1 VTEIYSDPQMRQ
13 RVYELLD
20 TAWPGISEKIRLASA
35 AGAHWHEVSTPFV
48 RFDGPRAISH
58 AGVLEIPLVVDGESL
73 TVAGVH
79 AVCTHPDYRRRGYS
93 RQVMEEALA
102 CCDARF
108 KTAILT
114 TDEPLLYTRY
124 GFRVVPEH
132 RFEAEVPRV
141 QRRKSG
147 FRKLSDASPAD
158 VALLRRLLRR
168 RAPVSDV
175 LGVLEAGE
183 IFVINEILSRR
194 RFERIHYA
202 EDLDL
207 VAVYEVTGRTLRLYD
222 LVAADIPSLK
232 AVVARV
238 TADLD
243 RVEIHFTPDRLRVGK
258 VLARATPPG
267 DYLMVRGPFAV
278 EGRPFILPPL
288 ARC

>member
-1 VTEIYSDPQMRQ
+1 MSIYNDPRLRQ
-13 RVYELLD
+13 QVYELLD

-35 AGAHWHEVSTPFV
+35 VGAHWHEASIPFV
-48 RFDGPRAISH
+48 QFDGPRPISH
-58 AGVLEIPLVVDGESL
+58 AGVLGIPLVVDGQTV

-102 CCDARF
+102 YCDARF
-108 KTAILT
+108 KTAVLT
-114 TDEPLLYTRY
+114 TDEPILYTRY

-132 RFEAEVPRV
+132 RFEAEAPRV
-141 QRRKSG
+141 QRRKPG

-158 VALLRRLLRR
+158 VALLRRLLRT
-168 RAPVSDV
+168 RAPVSNV

-183 IFVINEILSRR
+183 IFVTNEILSKR

-207 VAVYEVTGRTLRLYD
+207 TAVYEVAGRNLRLYD
-222 LVAADIPSLK
+222 LVATDIPSLEV
-232 AVVARV
+232 VVACV
-238 TADLD
+238 DADLD
-243 RVEIHFTPDRLRVGK
+243 RVEIHFTPDRLQAGN
-258 VLARATPPG
+258 VLARAKPPG

-278 EGRPFILPPL
+278 EGRPFILPSL

>member
-1 VTEIYSDPQMRQ
+1 MSIYNDPRLRQ

-20 TAWPGISEKIRLASA
+20 IVWPGDSEKIRLASA
-35 AGAHWHEVSTPFV
+35 VGAHWHEVSTPFV
-48 RFDGPRAISH
+48 RFDGDRAIAH
-58 AGVLEIPLVVDGESL
+58 AGVLEIPLVIDGQTV

-102 CCDARF
+102 YCDARF

-114 TDEPLLYTRY
+114 TDEPTLYTRY

-132 RFEAEVPRV
+132 RFEAEAPRV
-141 QRRKSG
+141 QRSKSG

-158 VALLRRLLRR
+158 VALLRRLLRT
-168 RAPVSDV
+168 RAPVSNV

-183 IFVINEILSRR
+183 VLIINEILSRR

-207 VAVYEVTGRTLRLYD
+207 VAVYEVTGRTLHLYD
-222 LVAADIPSLK
+222 LVAADIPSLE
-232 AVVARV
+232 ALIARV
-238 TADLD
+238 EADLD
-243 RVEIHFTPDRLRVGK
+243 RVEIHFTPDRLRAGNVP
-258 VLARATPPG
+258 ARARPPG